1 MEVKQYLNTRYSVS
15 NTGEVYTTTGGGKLI
30 SQWKANTG
38 YMKCRLHIDGT
49 RKDKYV
55 HRLVAETF
63 IPNPFNLPQVL
74 HIDGDKTNNNVENL
88 SWGTNAQNTQDG
100 YDSGAY
106 LFKARAYKVIA
117 TSKET
122 GEETRF
128 NSVRELEAILGYNR
142 KTVSSILKGDKL
154 FNNYAHTFRY
164 DM

>member
-63 IPNPFNLPQVL
+63 IPNPFNS
-74 HIDGDKTNNNVENL
+74 E
-88 SWGTNAQNTQDG
+88 
-100 YDSGAY
+100 
-106 LFKARAYKVIA
+106 IA
-117 TSKET
+117 FS
-122 GEETRF
+122 
-128 NSVRELEAILGYNR
+128 
-142 KTVSSILKGDKL
+142 
-154 FNNYAHTFRY
+154 
-164 DM
+164 